1 MPFGPILRLAAP
13 CQEAQVTFIM
23 KVTTGVVVSDQVLE
37 RPGGN
42 TTPRDLTPVST
53 IRAARL
59 SRKRLLLG
67 SLALLLAGGAA
78 RYGYD
83 WWTIGRFAVSTDDAY
98 VGGDITLIAPQV
110 SGFITTLAVTDNQP
124 VRAGQIL
131 LQIDDRPYRAA
142 VAKAEAAVALQQATL
157 ANIAA
162 RRRLQGATIDQAQAE
177 LIATGAEV
185 DRTRADTLRY
195 QSLSQ
200 DQWASTQRYQQAHAA
215 FTEAVSADAKA
226 RAALEAAQRQ
236 IDVIDSESA
245 ETRAS
250 LAAAVAARNMAQLD
264 LGYTTLL
271 APVDGVIGNR
281 NAQRG
286 AFAATGAQLL
296 SVVPAHGLWV
306 DANFKESQLAHMRQ
320 GQSVSISADV
330 LPGEVFHGQV
340 ASLAPAT
347 GAEFSVLPA
356 ENATGNFTKIVQRVP
371 VRIRLDDGA
380 ADFGRLRPGLSV
392 TATVAIG
399 RYGAAP
405 P

>member
-1 MPFGPILRLAAP
+1 MAMG
-13 CQEAQVTFIM
+13 
-23 KVTTGVVVSDQVLE
+23 DQVLA
-37 RPGGN
+37 RPGVGA
-42 TTPRDLTPVST
+42 TARDLSPAPTLRT
-53 IRAARL
+53 ARP
-59 SRKRLLLG
+59 SRKQVLLAA
-67 SLALLLAGGAA
+67 LALLLASGAA
-78 RYGYD
+78 WYGYD
-83 WWTIGRFAVSTDDAY
+83 WWTVGRFQVSTDDAY
-98 VGGDITLIAPQV
+98 VGGDITVIAPQV
-110 SGFITTLAVTDNQP
+110 SGFITTLSVTDNQP

-142 VAKAEAAVALQQATL
+142 LAKAEAAVALQEATL

-162 RRRLQGATIDQAQAE
+162 SRRLQGAAIDQAQAE

-185 DRTRADTLRY
+185 ERTRADTLRY

-215 FTEAVSADAKA
+215 FTEAVGADAKA

-250 LAAAVAARNMAQLD
+250 LAAAVAARDMARLD
-264 LGYTTLL
+264 LGYTTLR

-306 DANFKESQLAHMRQ
+306 DANFKESQLAHMRE
-320 GQSVSISADV
+320 GQAVTISADV
-330 LPGEVFHGQV
+330 LPGEVFHGHV
-340 ASLAPAT
+340 TSLAPAT

-392 TATVAIG
+392 TAAVTIG
-399 RYGAAP
+399 RYGATAP
-405 P
+405 